1 MRLPPA
7 VTLQEAPA
15 EELPG
20 RDAQA
25 GQTGA
30 ADLDRHDARGLLDDA
45 LDAQPVAGA
54 ADARDTEAEAD
65 QRAERDH
72 VEGGPVHAGGGRPDE
87 LGPVGELVAE
97 RERDR

>member
-25 GQTGA
+25 GQAGA
-30 ADLDRHDARGLLDDA
+30 PDLDRHDARGLLDDA
-45 LDAQPVAGA
+45 LDPQPVARA
-54 ADARDTEAEAD
+54 ADARDPEAEPD
-65 QRAERDH
+65 ERRERDD
-72 VEGGPVHAGGGRPDE
+72 VEGRPVRAGGGRADE

-97 RERDR
+97 RERD